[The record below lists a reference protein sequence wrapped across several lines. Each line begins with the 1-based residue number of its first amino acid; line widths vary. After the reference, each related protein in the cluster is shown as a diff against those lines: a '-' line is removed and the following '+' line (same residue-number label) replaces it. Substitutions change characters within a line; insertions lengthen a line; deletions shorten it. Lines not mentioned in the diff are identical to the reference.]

1 MFLNV
6 LFDILLVGIVIAGLI
21 IGLKKGFI
29 ATVERPVRFFVAL
42 FAAFS
47 LASVVGAFV
56 VEPIIAPAITN
67 KLTATLIEKYSD
79 ITAETANQDLPTLVK
94 FAAGMYGISIKD
106 TITAAD
112 GVNVIQSI
120 ASEVAN
126 PIVKVV
132 AAIAGFAIVYY
143 LVKALTKPIMRFV
156 DKLLKK
162 KGAIGYT
169 NKFIG
174 SIFTGV
180 LAFMVAWLFTASLEF
195 FLNIPLIADTQA
207 VRNFTGG
214 RVYSFFEM
222 FSPLDLL
229 LSF

>member
-6 LFDILLVGIVIAGLI
+6 LIDILLVGIVFAGLV
-21 IGLKKGFI
+21 IGIKKGFI
-29 ATVERPVRFFVAL
+29 ATVEKPVRFFVAL

-47 LASVVGAFV
+47 LASVVGAYI

-67 KLTATLIEKYSD
+67 KLSSTLIEKCSD

-112 GVNVIQSI
+112 GVNVIQSV
-120 ASEVAN
+120 ASEVAS
-126 PIVKVV
+126 PVVKVV
-132 AAIAGFAIVYY
+132 AVIAGFAIVYY
-143 LVKALTKPIMRFV
+143 LVKALTKPVMKFV

-180 LAFMVAWLFTASLEF
+180 LAFMVAWLFTASLGF

-214 RVYSFFEM
+214 RVYCFFEM